1 MSESNV
7 IAIDLAK
14 SSFDVCVLNPANEV
28 LSQRNFTRS
37 SLKTWLLK
45 QRPSLVAVE
54 ACGSAHYWAK
64 IAQQYG
70 HQVMLIP
77 PLFVKRFLSGHK
89 TDKND
94 ALAIA
99 VASKQP
105 DVKPV
110 QVKSD
115 EQLALQS
122 CERIRQHYVDEQTA
136 TSNLLKGILYE
147 FGVTVGQGKRAFI
160 RSIPDIL
167 EDGDN
172 GLPDELRGEIHRLY
186 QFWHELDK
194 QIEAIN
200 QRLQQRINA
209 HPKCKRLKALEG
221 VGEVNAL
228 GLYLALGDTGAA
240 FKNGRE
246 AAACI
251 GLTPKQYSTG
261 GKTVLLGISKYIAN
275 KKLRAN
281 LIQGA
286 LAKAKVLTYKEP
298 KTPKEI
304 WLKALIERRGL
315 RRAAVALANKTVRTA
330 WAMLHHNTEYQAVI

>member
-1 MSESNV
+1 MAESNV

-14 SSFDVCVLNPANEV
+14 SSFDVCVLSSTNQV
-28 LSQRNFTRS
+28 LSQRNFTRT
-37 SLKTWLLK
+37 SLKTWLVK
-45 QRPSLVAVE
+45 QPSSLVAVE

-64 IAQQYG
+64 VAQQYG
-70 HQVMLIP
+70 HQVMLISP
-77 PLFVKRFLSGHK
+77 SFVKRFLTGHK
-89 TDKND
+89 TDRND
-94 ALAIA
+94 AMAIA

-122 CERIRQHYVDEQTA
+122 CDRIRQHYVDEQTA

-147 FGVTVGQGKRAFI
+147 FGITVPQGKKALIRA
-160 RSIPDIL
+160 IPDIL

-186 QFWHELDK
+186 QAWQALDE
-194 QIEAIN
+194 QVEAISK
-200 QRLQQRINA
+200 RLQLRINA
-209 HPKCKRLKALEG
+209 HEKCKKLKALEG

-228 GLYLALGDTGAA
+228 GLYLVLGDTGAA
-240 FKNGRE
+240 FRNGRE

-275 KKLRAN
+275 KRLRAN

-286 LAKAKVLTYKEP
+286 LAKAKVLKHKEP
-298 KTPKEI
+298 KTPKEVWI
-304 WLKALIERRGL
+304 KALIDRRGL

-330 WAMLHHNTEYQAVI
+330 WSMLRYDTEYRAAA

>member
-1 MSESNV
+1 MAESNV

-14 SSFDVCVLNPANEV
+14 SSFDVCVLNSANKV
-28 LSQRNFTRS
+28 LTQRNFTRA
-37 SLKTWLLK
+37 SLKAWLLK
-45 QRPSLVAVE
+45 QRPALVAIE

-64 IAQQYG
+64 VAQRYG

-99 VASKQP
+99 VASRQP

-115 EQLALQS
+115 EQLALQAS
-122 CERIRQHYVDEQTA
+122 ERIRQHYVDEQTA

-147 FGVTVGQGKRAFI
+147 FGITLAQGKKALV

-167 EDGDN
+167 EDAGN
-172 GLPDELRGEIHRLY
+172 GLPHELRGEVQRLY
-186 QFWHELDK
+186 LAWQALDE
-194 QIEAIN
+194 QVTAIN
-200 QRLQQRINA
+200 KRLQISINA
-209 HPKCKRLKALEG
+209 HPKCKKLKALEG
-221 VGEVNAL
+221 VGDINAL
-228 GLYLALGDTGAA
+228 GLYLALGDSGST

-251 GLTPKQYSTG
+251 GLTPKQHSTG

-286 LAKAKVLTYKEP
+286 LAKARTLTNKAP
-298 KTPKEI
+298 KTPKEA

-330 WAMLHHNTEYQAVI
+330 WSLLHHDTEYQLAA

>member
-14 SSFDVCVLNPANEV
+14 SSFDVCVLSPANEV
-28 LSQRNFTRS
+28 LTQRNFNRS
-37 SLKTWLLK
+37 SLKAWLIK
-45 QRPSLVAVE
+45 QQHSIVAVE

-64 IAQQYG
+64 VARGYG

-147 FGVTVGQGKRAFI
+147 FGITLAQGKRALV

-167 EDGDN
+167 EDAEN
-172 GLPDELRGEIHRLY
+172 GLPDELRSEVHRLY
-186 QFWHELDK
+186 QTWQALDE
-194 QIEAIN
+194 QVDAISK
-200 QRLQQRINA
+200 RLQRRINA
-209 HPKCKRLKALEG
+209 HPKCKKLKALEG

-228 GLYLALGDTGAA
+228 GLYMALGDTGAA

-286 LAKAKVLTYKEP
+286 LAKAKVLTNKEP
-298 KTPKEI
+298 QTPKDK

-330 WAMLHHNTEYQAVI
+330 WSMLHHNTEYQTTA